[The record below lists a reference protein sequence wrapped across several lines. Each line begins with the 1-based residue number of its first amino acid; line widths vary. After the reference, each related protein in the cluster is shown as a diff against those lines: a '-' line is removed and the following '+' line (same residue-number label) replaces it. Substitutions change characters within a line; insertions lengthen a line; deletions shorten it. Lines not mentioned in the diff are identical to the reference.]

1 VTTKPVAYADDTV
14 LSVIPQEM
22 MRVDALRMK
31 LDLHQSENLLLE
43 FVMRRALL
51 RSRYALHQRD
61 RVEALRMWNVLV
73 RFGREQT

>member
-1 VTTKPVAYADDTV
+1 MTTKPVAFADDTV

-31 LDLHQSENLLLE
+31 LNMDHPYNVLQE

-51 RSRYALHQRD
+51 RSRHALHQRD
-61 RVEALRMWNVLV
+61 RVEALRMWKVLV
-73 RFGREQT
+73 QFGHGPT